1 MCTSRC
7 CRKERINLKKSIK
20 IKFVDFYKGFDK
32 QNNEFVEVLSKKYN
46 VIQTDKPDYV
56 IYSCF
61 GYEHLKYDCI
71 RIFYTGECIT
81 PNFNECDYAIGFDRL
96 EFNDRYIRIPL
107 HMLFQYKKDYLELQ
121 NRPLFTEDDLKC
133 KNEFCSFVYSN
144 CFAQDKR
151 TEMFEKLSHYK
162 KVNSGGRYR
171 NNIGGAVADKKE
183 FQSKH
188 KFSIAFENTSYDG
201 YATEKIVE
209 AFAARTI
216 PIYYGDP
223 RIAEDFN
230 PKSFINCHDYASLDD
245 VIMRVKEID
254 CDDNLYLEMINE
266 QPLINVKDAG
276 LLCKFLFHIFDQE
289 YKAAFRRP
297 RSLTTLSGEKAILRH
312 SFYETRI
319 HNTIQKIHNQIIRM
333 KRGTMLS
340 TKRKK

>member
-1 MCTSRC
+1 M
-7 CRKERINLKKSIK
+7 KKNIK
-20 IKFVDFYKGFDK
+20 IKFVDFYKGFNK
-32 QNNEFVEVLSKKYN
+32 ENNEFVEVLSQKYN
-46 VIQTDKPDYV
+46 VIQTDEPDYI

-96 EFNDRYIRIPL
+96 EFSDRYIRIPL
-107 HMLFQYKKDYLELQ
+107 YMLFQYKKDYMGL
-121 NRPLFTEDDLKC
+121 RKRSAFTNDDLKC
-133 KNEFCSFVYSN
+133 KSEFCSFVYSN

-151 TEMFEKLSHYK
+151 TEMFDKLSQYK

-201 YATEKIVE
+201 YSTEKIVE

-230 PKSFINCHDYASLDD
+230 PKSFVNCHDFTSLEA
-245 VIMRVKEID
+245 VIERIKEID
-254 CDDNLYLEMINE
+254 CNDKLYLEMINE
-266 QPLINVKDAG
+266 VPLMDVKDTG
-276 LLCKFLFHIFDQE
+276 LLCNFLFHIFDQE
-289 YKAAFRRP
+289 YKDAFRRP
-297 RSLTTLSGEKAILRH
+297 CSATTISSEKAILRH
-312 SFYETRI
+312 SFYETWI
-319 HNTIQKIHNQIIRM
+319 HNNIQKIRNQIIRI
-333 KRGTMLS
+333 KKGTMLS